1 MTFNADSVTLSSTYG
16 DVEIKYGKEVER
28 MEYGYARVSTGS
40 QNLDR
45 QIAAIRSYKPS
56 ISEENIFMEKITGK
70 SEADERSEYSILR
83 RILRKNDELIIDSLD
98 RLGRTKR
105 IIKEELE
112 YLKSKGVIIRVLNLP
127 TTLIKDM
134 ENQSWVF
141 ELVNSILIEVYSSI
155 SEAEMIERER
165 RQRAGIE
172 AGKLRGVYKGR
183 KPTPIDLQKF
193 VPIYTRW
200 KSGELKAVEA
210 MRLLNLKNNTFYRT
224 VQRYESGKLA

>member
-1 MTFNADSVTLSSTYG
+1 
-16 DVEIKYGKEVER
+16 

-45 QIAAIRSYKPS
+45 QKAAIKAYMPS

-70 SEADERSEYSILR
+70 SEADERSEYRILR

-112 YLKSKGVIIRVLNLP
+112 YLKNKGVIIRVLNLP

-193 VPIYTRW
+193 VSIYTRW
-200 KSGELKAVEA
+200 KAGELKAVEA

>member
-1 MTFNADSVTLSSTYG
+1 
-16 DVEIKYGKEVER
+16 

-45 QIAAIRSYKPS
+45 QKAAIKAYMPS
-56 ISEENIFMEKITGK
+56 ISDENIFMEKITGK
-70 SEADERSEYSILR
+70 SEADERSEYRILR

-112 YLKSKGVIIRVLNLP
+112 YLKNRGVIIRVLNLP

-193 VPIYTRW
+193 VLIYTRW
-200 KSGELKAVEA
+200 KAGELKAVEA

>member
-1 MTFNADSVTLSSTYG
+1 
-16 DVEIKYGKEVER
+16 

-45 QIAAIRSYKPS
+45 QKAAIKAYMPS
-56 ISEENIFMEKITGK
+56 ISDENIFMEKITGK
-70 SEADERSEYSILR
+70 SEADERSEYRILR

-112 YLKSKGVIIRVLNLP
+112 YLKNKGVIIRVLNLP

-193 VPIYTRW
+193 VLIYTRW
-200 KSGELKAVEA
+200 KAGELKAVEA

>member
-1 MTFNADSVTLSSTYG
+1 
-16 DVEIKYGKEVER
+16 

-45 QIAAIRSYKPS
+45 QKAAIKAYMPS

-70 SEADERSEYSILR
+70 SEADERSEYRILR

-112 YLKSKGVIIRVLNLP
+112 YLKNKGVIIRVLNLP

>member
-1 MTFNADSVTLSSTYG
+1 LTFNADSVTLSSTYG

>member
-1 MTFNADSVTLSSTYG
+1 
-16 DVEIKYGKEVER
+16 

-45 QIAAIRSYKPS
+45 QKAAIKAYMPS
-56 ISEENIFMEKITGK
+56 ISDENIFMEKITGK
-70 SEADERSEYSILR
+70 SEADERSEYKILR

-112 YLKSKGVIIRVLNLP
+112 YLKNKGVIIRVLNLP

-193 VPIYTRW
+193 VLIYTRW
-200 KSGELKAVEA
+200 KAGELKAVEA